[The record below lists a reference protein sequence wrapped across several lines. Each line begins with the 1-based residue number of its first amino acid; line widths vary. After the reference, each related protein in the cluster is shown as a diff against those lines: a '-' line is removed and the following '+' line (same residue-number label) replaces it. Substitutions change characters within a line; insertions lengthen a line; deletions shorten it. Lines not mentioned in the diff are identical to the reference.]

1 MVINV
6 QTQLHSGIRP
16 IAADDMPLALTFDD
30 GPDLQYTP
38 PILDI
43 LKRYGVPATF
53 FCIGSQI
60 QRHPDVLRR
69 MVQSG
74 HTVAN
79 HSWSH
84 PHLTRETAGAVGME
98 LDWTSIIIAETVGLR
113 PRFFR
118 PPYGDFN
125 DAVAHQAQD
134 RGYEIVLW
142 DVDSVDWSGIPG
154 PHIAANVLARLKSGA
169 ILLHHSA
176 GNVAGTVDA
185 LPYLF
190 EVAQAMGY
198 QFVRLDEIMGTPAYH
213 DDL

>member
-1 MVINV
+1 MVVNV
-6 QTQLHSGIRP
+6 QTQLQSDIRP
-16 IAADDMPLALTFDD
+16 IAADNMALALTFDD

-38 PILDI
+38 PILD
-43 LKRYGVPATF
+43 LLERYGVPATF

-60 QRHPDVLRR
+60 QRRPNVLRR

-84 PHLTRETAGAVGME
+84 PHLTRETSEAVGME

-118 PPYGDFN
+118 PPYGDLN

-154 PHIAANVLARLKSGA
+154 PHIAANVLPRLQSGA

-185 LPYLF
+185 LPYLI
-190 EVAQAMGY
+190 EVAQAIGY